1 MDIWEF
7 GLMQH
12 WMKEI
17 IPRAEQCFLTTNQ
30 EKSARQV
37 PIRLYDLISAFLIL
51 GIGLGLATLIFLME
65 LIYLKFSRHIESR
78 NCEIKRG

>member
-37 PIRLYDLISAFLIL
+37 PIRLYRPTYSLIQSVVYYGRSKPFVTQRIS
-51 GIGLGLATLIFLME
+51 TIF
-65 LIYLKFSRHIESR
+65 FP
-78 NCEIKRG
+78 